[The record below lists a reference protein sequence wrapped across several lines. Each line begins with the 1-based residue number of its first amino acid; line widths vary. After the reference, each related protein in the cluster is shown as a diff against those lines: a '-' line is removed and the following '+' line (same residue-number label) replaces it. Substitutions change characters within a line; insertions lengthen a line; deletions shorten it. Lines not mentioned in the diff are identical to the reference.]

1 MFEGFLGVWNFRIWD
16 NFGWLELRRHFGGGI
31 FKTIWRF
38 VVVPEN
44 PGPTGAKCE
53 AFYMKNILYSYAN
66 KTQFCTYPCFE
77 SEGFCNSEMAYWKNW
92 EHAGDEVVA
101 AFWICWTSAKHFIS
115 DRNTTDY
122 VITRSRWECISIL
135 AGVSSGEQKDSFGFS
150 ILLTS
155 LF

>member
-1 MFEGFLGVWNFRIWD
+1 MIEGFLGVWKFRFWD
-16 NFGWLELRRHFGGGI
+16 NVEKGFFGGI

-38 VVVPEN
+38 VVVPAY

-53 AFYMKNILYSYAN
+53 AFYRKNILYPYAN
-66 KTQFCTYPCFE
+66 KTQFCIYPRFE
-77 SEGFCNSEMAYWKNW
+77 SEGFCNSEMASWKNR
-92 EHAGDEVVA
+92 EHPGDEVVA
-101 AFWICWTSAKHFIS
+101 AFWRCWTSAKHFIS

-122 VITRSRWECISIL
+122 VITRNRWECISIL
-135 AGVSSGEQKDSFGFS
+135 AGVSSGQQKDSFGFS